1 MLRFFAADQEVS
13 MNSPIREDRKEE
25 KINGKI
31 IDMSPSANFRHGIV
45 NNNINTIIKT
55 GLKNSMCLVFME
67 NLDLRYEPDQND
79 NYVIPDVMIVCD
91 RKKMHGG
98 SYHGIPKFIAE
109 TLSPAT
115 AMRDLTEKKDIY
127 QAIGVSEYWIVSPKE
142 RGVQIYYLNDG
153 EYKLVNSFILED
165 DADNRNYNADV
176 QLALREFPQIK
187 MTLWEIFEGVE

>member
-1 MLRFFAADQEVS
+1 

-31 IDMSPSANFRHGIV
+31 IDMSSSANFRHGIV

-91 RKKMHGG
+91 RKKLYGG
-98 SYHGIPKFIAE
+98 SYHGVPKFIAE
-109 TLSPAT
+109 TLSSAT

-127 QAIGVSEYWIVSPKE
+127 RTIGVSEYWIVSPKE

-165 DADNRNYNADV
+165 DAENRNYNADV

-187 MTLWEIFEGVE
+187 MTLGESCEGVE